1 MVFPPSVETSS
12 SPMQKKPK
20 KSPNMKRFAC
30 TIVALS
36 LVPLVTSECVV
47 NTIESN
53 KTCVFPFT
61 IFTDNKDGNGSAEN
75 NTYFECTTDHDPDKR
90 PWCATKVDSN
100 GVFLKKQWDYCDLES
115 QSCNDDGTELRTV
128 DILGKIRSAVQ
139 HQFLK
144 RRIILCFW
152 NQFSILIF

>member
-1 MVFPPSVETSS
+1 MCYNNLTLMNYLEPVLFLWFFLLLSKQVPVERRKN
-12 SPMQKKPK
+12 QKV
-20 KSPNMKRFAC
+20 PNMNRFAC

-53 KTCVFPFT
+53 ETCVFPFT

-115 QSCNDDGTELRTV
+115 QSCNDDGTELRSV
-128 DILGKIRSAVQ
+128 DFFGKIT
-139 HQFLK
+139 
-144 RRIILCFW
+144 
-152 NQFSILIF
+152 